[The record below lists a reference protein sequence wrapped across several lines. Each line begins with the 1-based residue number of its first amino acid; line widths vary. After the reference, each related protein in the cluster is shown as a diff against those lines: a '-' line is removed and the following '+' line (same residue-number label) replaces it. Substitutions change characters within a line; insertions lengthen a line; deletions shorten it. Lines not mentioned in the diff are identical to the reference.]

1 MEEFFMSVRKSSN
14 PRITLFLGLMFF
26 SFLSSF
32 ASDGVVLY
40 TPYTKISVSPGKSI
54 DYSIEVINKSDQLFD
69 EEIRVSGIPGSW
81 SYSLK
86 SGAYSV
92 SKIAVLSGDKKILS
106 LKVDV
111 PYQVNKGSYSFRV
124 TAGDSVMLPLIITVT
139 EKGSSETEFTTNQS
153 NMQGNASST
162 FSFRAN
168 LKNRTAE
175 KQLYALMADIP
186 RGWDIT
192 FKADYKPVTSV
203 EMEANTAKEINI
215 DIKPSGQVK
224 AGTYKIPVRAV
235 TSSTS
240 ANLGLEAVVTGS
252 YEMVLTTPTGLVS
265 TNITAGGEKKLQ
277 LVIRNTGSSELT
289 GIEMKSSVPSRWEVL
304 FDPVKIDKLLPGN
317 EATVYATIHA
327 DKKAIPGDYVAN
339 LEAKNPETTSKVS
352 FRVMVKTPVIWG
364 WIGVMVILAAL
375 GGVLFLFRKFGRR

>member
-40 TPYTKISVSPGKSI
+40 TPYTKISVSPGESI